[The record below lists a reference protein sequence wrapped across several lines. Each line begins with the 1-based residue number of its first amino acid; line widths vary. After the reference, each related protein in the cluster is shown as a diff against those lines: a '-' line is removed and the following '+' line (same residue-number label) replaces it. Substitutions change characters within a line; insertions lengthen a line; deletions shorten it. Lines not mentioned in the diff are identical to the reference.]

1 LIAALT
7 TDGRVEVSGLLTPS
21 TDGTPTGQSTTLD
34 PAPDGAAIPGVVV
47 VIYLPARD
55 VDPAHI
61 YALVEGLR

>member
-1 LIAALT
+1 MIAALT

-47 VIYLPARD
+47 VLHLPARD
-55 VDPAHI
+55 VDPSEVLDLI
-61 YALVEGLR
+61 WGLR